1 MVPSIQSNPQ
11 DMCQAEPGCSP
22 AEALAQA
29 AVWDSRCLRW
39 GSAAPKFPP
48 EPGGLYE
55 AEPVGKTW
63 SWPVLGL
70 PVLSEPDVQE
80 VSGVLSEKG
89 KWIYGRDF
97 SISANM
103 GRSMVML
110 VHTSALENHYPEAS
124 IRCSNMPP
132 DAVIN
137 YQDVRGAGCESPAQM
152 PWAFTRHHQHCRCL
166 DSEVRQWHMYMIA
179 I

>member
-1 MVPSIQSNPQ
+1 M
-11 DMCQAEPGCSP
+11 
-22 AEALAQA
+22 
-29 AVWDSRCLRW
+29 
-39 GSAAPKFPP
+39 
-48 EPGGLYE
+48 
-55 AEPVGKTW
+55 
-63 SWPVLGL
+63 LGL

-137 YQDVRGAGCESPAQM
+137 YQDVRGAGCEPPAQM
-152 PWAFTRHHQHCRCL
+152 P
-166 DSEVRQWHMYMIA
+166 
-179 I
+179 